1 MQTISLKIEG
11 KIIKIEVCEGSS
23 YQTICLR
30 TTRSEN
36 KASILQKI
44 LTLNIVKLR
53 AIYCTMVN
61 IDWEVCLNK
70 VLPTYLQS
78 WPKVCGTIHKKPHFD
93 MYCWSLYEI
102 VSPPPRSPH
111 SMLIL

>member
-1 MQTISLKIEG
+1 MQTISSKKEG

-44 LTLNIVKLR
+44 LSLNIVKLR
-53 AIYCTMVN
+53 AIDCTMVN
-61 IDWEVCLNK
+61 IDWEVCLSK

-78 WPKVCGTIHKKPHFD
+78 WPNVCGTIHKKPHFD
-93 MYCWSLYEI
+93 MYCWILYEI
-102 VSPPPRSPH
+102 VSPLAPR
-111 SMLIL
+111 IQC